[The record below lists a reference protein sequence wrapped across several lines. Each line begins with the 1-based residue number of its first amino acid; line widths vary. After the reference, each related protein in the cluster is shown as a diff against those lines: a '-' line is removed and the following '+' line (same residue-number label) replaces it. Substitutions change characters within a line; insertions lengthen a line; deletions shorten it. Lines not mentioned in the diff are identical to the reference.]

1 MSGDRVYDLLEGI
14 VGEGNVSREPHIL
27 ECYARDSTTNPPS
40 QPDYVAMATRVEQIQ
55 ELVRLANRE
64 GVPLVPVVG
73 MSSTG
78 GLTIPVEGGI
88 VVDLHKMDRIIEINE
103 DIDYAVIEPGVT
115 IGRLDAELKKR
126 GYWVSLPVGPPGSAG
141 LVPGYILHGYGHLG
155 GKFGINSE
163 QITGMEVVMP
173 DGELVRLGGCAVSP
187 YWFHRTPIPDL
198 MGLILGWQGTTGIVT
213 KLGINI
219 YPRPGFK
226 DMVGWGM
233 FTPHEEPLPESS
245 ARFLMKVARLGLAHD
260 ISGHSWGAVQI
271 GRGLKY
277 PLPPK
282 PREEPELYFSATLY
296 GFSREELAMK
306 KKILESLVREGI
318 EEGLPV
324 ACTDVTERV
333 KVEMPTRYALKYSD
347 HRGGGGLDYIGSIT
361 PIINWPQGIKRL
373 NEIFDRHGFT
383 PYIRLAIYRGTLQGM
398 MRALMPYNRGD
409 EKDVEAVRKIARE
422 VVQVVLDCGGLVYK
436 APSFACEEMWKRGDP
451 NFLELM
457 RRVKQTLDPKRIM
470 NPGRLAL

>member
-1 MSGDRVYDLLEGI
+1 MLKDRIYGLLESI
-14 VGEGNVSREPHIL
+14 VGTGNVSNEPHTL

-40 QPDYVAMATRVEQIQ
+40 LPHYVVLATTAEQIQ
-55 ELVRLANRE
+55 GLVRLANKE
-64 GVPLVPVVG
+64 KIPIVPVVG
-73 MSSTG
+73 MSNTG

-88 VVDLHKMDRIIEINE
+88 IVDLHKMRKIIEINE
-103 DIDYAVIEPGVT
+103 DIDYAIIEPGVT
-115 IGRLDAELKKR
+115 IGQLDTELKKK

-163 QITGMEVVMP
+163 QITGMEVVLP
-173 DGELVRLGGCAVSP
+173 DGELVRLGGCAISR

-219 YPRPGFK
+219 YPRPAFK
-226 DMVGWGM
+226 DMVGWGV
-233 FTPHEEPLPESS
+233 FTTHNEPLPESC
-245 ARFLMKVARLGLAHD
+245 ARFLIKVARADLAYD

-282 PREEPELYFSATLY
+282 PKEEPELYFSATIY
-296 GFSREELAMK
+296 AFTGEELAVK
-306 KKILESLVREGI
+306 KKILENMVKEGRNG
-318 EEGLPV
+318 GLPI
-324 ACTDVTERV
+324 ASTDVTERV
-333 KVEMPTRYALKYSD
+333 KVEMPTKYALKYSD

-361 PIINWPQGIKRL
+361 PVIKWPEGIKKL
-373 NEIFDRHGFT
+373 NEVFDKYGFT
-383 PYIRLAIYRGTLQGM
+383 SYIRLAVYRGTLQGM
-398 MRALMPYNRGD
+398 MRALMPYNRAD
-409 EKDVEAVRKIARE
+409 ERDVEDVRKIARD
-422 VVQVVLDCGGLVYK
+422 VVQVILDCGGLIYK

-451 NFLELM
+451 NFMKLLKE
-457 RRVKQTLDPKRIM
+457 VKQTLDPNRIM
-470 NPGRLAL
+470 NPGRLNL

>member
-1 MSGDRVYDLLEGI
+1 MENDRVCALLEGI
-14 VGEGNVSREPHIL
+14 FGPENISNEPYTL
-27 ECYARDSTTNPPS
+27 ECYGRDSTTNPPS
-40 QPDYVAMATRVEQIQ
+40 LPDYVVVAKRVEQIQ
-55 ELVRLANRE
+55 ALVRLANEERIP
-64 GVPLVPVVG
+64 VVPVVG

-88 VVDLHKMDRIIEINE
+88 ILDLHKMDRIIEINE
-103 DIDYAVIEPGVT
+103 DMDYAVIEPGVT
-115 IGRLDAELKKR
+115 IGKLDAELKKN

-163 QITGMEVVMP
+163 QITGMEVVLP
-173 DGELVRLGGCAVSP
+173 DGELVRMGGCAISP
-187 YWFHRTPIPDL
+187 YWFHRTPVPDL

-219 YPRPGFK
+219 YPRPEFK
-226 DMVGWGM
+226 DMVGWGI
-233 FTPHEEPLPESS
+233 FTTHKEPLPEDC
-245 ARFLMKVARLGLAHD
+245 ARFLMKVARTDLAYD

-282 PREEPELYFSATLY
+282 PEEEPELYFSATIY
-296 GFSREELAMK
+296 AFGEEELSIK
-306 KKILESLVREGI
+306 KRILQNLVSEATKS
-318 EEGLPV
+318 GLPI
-324 ACTDVTERV
+324 ASTDVTERV
-333 KVEMPTRYALKYSD
+333 KVEMPTKYALKYSD

-361 PIINWPQGIKRL
+361 PIIKWPQGVKRL
-373 NEIFDRHGFT
+373 NEVFDNYSFT
-383 PYIRLAIYRGTLQGM
+383 SYIRLAIYRGTLQGM

-409 EKDVEAVRKIARE
+409 ERDIETVRKIARD

-451 NFLELM
+451 NFLKLLREV
-457 RRVKQTLDPKRIM
+457 REKLDPNRIM
-470 NPGRLAL
+470 NPGRLSL